1 MPRAPDITFRD
12 QLDGLGLPTRI
23 KTILRRAGVHTIADL
38 DNRSEHNTLTLVC
51 FRGIG
56 DRSLAEIEQALDR
69 FHGRPSGYR
78 TWRARAAIERIGD
91 LLRTPR

>member
-1 MPRAPDITFRD
+1 MPRPPDITFRD
-12 QLDGLGLPTRI
+12 ELDALDLSTRVRNILRQAQIHTVAELDGRY
-23 KTILRRAGVHTIADL
+23 
-38 DNRSEHNTLTLVC
+38 EHDTLVLIGL
-51 FRGIG
+51 RVIG